1 MEIKKTSFETIYDSF
16 FVRVT
21 DDMYMEMTELD
32 TFKDLQ
38 NILLSSLSRF
48 EFPRFNVFD
57 YVEGEFEVGEY
68 SGIESN
74 YEEVPSIAWVDGFF
88 NSSLTIEEINILAI
102 NMMVEW
108 FERQIATTE
117 LTREKYSG
125 SDFKFT
131 SQANHMAKLK
141 VMLEERKQESFHL
154 QRLYKRRK
162 VDAEGQIRS
171 TMGQIMTVP
180 KYGYVIGKIDYDS

>member
-57 YVEGEFEVGEY
+57 YAEGEFEVGEY
-68 SGIESN
+68 SGIESD

-117 LTREKYSG
+117 LTR
-125 SDFKFT
+125 
-131 SQANHMAKLK
+131 
-141 VMLEERKQESFHL
+141 
-154 QRLYKRRK
+154 
-162 VDAEGQIRS
+162 
-171 TMGQIMTVP
+171 
-180 KYGYVIGKIDYDS
+180 

>member
-171 TMGQIMTVP
+171 TMGQIMTIP
-180 KYGYVIGKIDYDS
+180 NYGYVIGKIDYDS